1 MPNSLA
7 RRGGQVP
14 GIQSLARL
22 HASKCP
28 HQDEKRVRVNKYRY
42 PECQRCDGADTS
54 TKARQGSLPCWV
66 LWSEIPWMQR
76 RTDATSIRPCIP
88 TGEEPAAPIQ
98 SQRSRVE
105 ASKPCVAVISA
116 TVCFLVRH
124 EAGRAGP
131 CPSMLMEQSCIV
143 RCITSRRSLQQ
154 SMCGIQCTFCMLRG
168 TQSHQPMGGLLFD
181 FACATC
187 PVALASPRTLP
198 VVPCNPRAEPTKTPA
213 AQATPNFPVGAVG
226 QCLVRWRHHAA
237 STDSGSETI

>member
-1 MPNSLA
+1 MVLT
-7 RRGGQVP
+7 RVP
-14 GIQSLARL
+14 
-22 HASKCP
+22 
-28 HQDEKRVRVNKYRY
+28 
-42 PECQRCDGADTS
+42 
-54 TKARQGSLPCWV
+54 RQGKAPSPAGPFAVGARSLGC
-66 LWSEIPWMQR
+66 SEGPMPPR
-76 RTDATSIRPCIP
+76 FVHVFRLVKSR
-88 TGEEPAAPIQ
+88 AAPIQ

-105 ASKPCVAVISA
+105 GRAASRPGVAVISA
-116 TVCFLVRH
+116 TVCFLACH
-124 EAGRAGP
+124 EVGRAGP

-154 SMCGIQCTFCMLRG
+154 SMCSIQCTFCMLRG